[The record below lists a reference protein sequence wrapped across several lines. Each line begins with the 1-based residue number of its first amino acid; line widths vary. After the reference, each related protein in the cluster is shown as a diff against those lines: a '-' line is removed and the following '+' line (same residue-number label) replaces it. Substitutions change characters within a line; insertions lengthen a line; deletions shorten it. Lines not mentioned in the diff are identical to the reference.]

1 MQGKNWLLNKSEK
14 ISQKRKLSAAWLINT
29 PNNRKQTIFLT
40 FSKLI
45 KFKVSID
52 EANRIFIKTQML
64 FIGLFKC
71 CKILEKKIIQ
81 T

>member
-1 MQGKNWLLNKSEK
+1 MQGKNWLLKKSEK
-14 ISQKRKLSAAWLINT
+14 IRKKRKLSAAWLINT

-52 EANRIFIKTQML
+52 EANRIFTKTQML
-64 FIGLFKC
+64 FIGLLKC